1 MTSTT
6 MVGRTAEQ
14 LVNTL
19 FDIIDNRR
27 WDDLSDVF
35 AEDGVYERPGYDS
48 LVGLAQIER
57 FYRVDR
63 IISSGCHQVEQ
74 VVSDLGSAACWG
86 RFTGEDKAGHA
97 LHEGFADTYRVVDG
111 KITRRTTYFY
121 RPAI

>member
-6 MVGRTAEQ
+6 VAGRTAGQ
-14 LVNTL
+14 LVNIL

-27 WDDLSDVF
+27 WDELSEVF
-35 AEDGVYERPGYDS
+35 AEDGVYGRPGYEP
-48 LVGLAQIER
+48 LVGLAEIER
-57 FYRVDR
+57 FYRFER
-63 IISSGCHQVEQ
+63 IIGSGRHQIEQ

-86 RFTGEDKAGHA
+86 WFTGEDKEGGT
-97 LHEGFADTYRVVDG
+97 LSEGFADTYRVADG